1 MKLSSFFSKKALL
14 FTIVLSFITYSICAQ
29 QLETI
34 DEGPKKFEYK
44 YKEND
49 SYRILSTVE
58 EDVFVNG
65 TKHHSAEIVN
75 RISVKVHDVNEEK
88 MTAINEGTFMTTENS
103 VMAFQANTK
112 TFSYGEEYKSTFT
125 KDRFGVYTI
134 DDNFFMPTVRDVPV
148 FPDKELSY
156 GDEWTYVGHEA
167 HDLRRSFGLQKP
179 YKVPFTAKYK
189 YFGVFEDKNT
199 EDGSIKK
206 LDLFQVYY
214 ELSYTMDTSKLAIS
228 VIETPYKT
236 TGFSSQL
243 IFWDNDRGTID
254 HYIESFRIEINTT
267 AGNIFTFVGNA
278 HAEVTE
284 FERTATVEN
293 VEDVTQKIADLG
305 LEDVSVKQTEKG
317 LTLSIEN
324 IQFKP
329 DSDILLLSEK
339 KKLDKLKDILS
350 AYPNNDLLV
359 TGHTALRGTAESRQE
374 LSEQRAEAVANYLV
388 QIGVRDN
395 YHIFTQGKGAEEP
408 IATNQTEA
416 GRKKNRR
423 VEITI
428 MD

>member
-1 MKLSSFFSKKALL
+1 MLK
-14 FTIVLSFITYSICAQ
+14 
-29 QLETI
+29 
-34 DEGPKKFEYK
+34 
-44 YKEND
+44 
-49 SYRILSTVE
+49 YRINKKEV
-58 EDVFVNG
+58 
-65 TKHHSAEIVN
+65 
-75 RISVKVHDVNEEK
+75 
-88 MTAINEGTFMTTENS
+88 INSN
-103 VMAFQANTK
+103 
-112 TFSYGEEYKSTFT
+112 
-125 KDRFGVYTI
+125 
-134 DDNFFMPTVRDVPV
+134 
-148 FPDKELSY
+148 
-156 GDEWTYVGHEA
+156 
-167 HDLRRSFGLQKP
+167 
-179 YKVPFTAKYK
+179 
-189 YFGVFEDKNT
+189 
-199 EDGSIKK
+199 
-206 LDLFQVYY
+206 
-214 ELSYTMDTSKLAIS
+214 
-228 VIETPYKT
+228 
-236 TGFSSQL
+236 
-243 IFWDNDRGTID
+243 
-254 HYIESFRIEINTT
+254 
-267 AGNIFTFVGNA
+267 NII
-278 HAEVTE
+278 
-284 FERTATVEN
+284 TVEN